1 MTEEKA
7 KDIAKLV
14 KRIKSVEEKINA
26 LCNRYGHV
34 KEDISCRIHVEFT
47 CSLTS
52 SWDLPLEKFE
62 IEILADCYRKELD
75 KLKAE
80 LEQM

>member
-14 KRIKSVEEKINA
+14 KTIESVEKKINT

-34 KEDISCRIHVEFT
+34 KEDISCRIHVEFPGL
-47 CSLTS
+47 LTTS
-52 SWDLPLEKFE
+52 CYLPLEKFE